1 MTTID
6 PIVDTHLAQGLR
18 ARAAD
23 LGDEDQFYEQV
34 LATIAILPQRRWF
47 LRWPATFSRRTSL
60 LLVAAAALVGV
71 LVGGALLAGSGIVK
85 LPSVPPSVVPPTAPT
100 STSPSA
106 ELPSATPTALPA
118 PAGLVAYRNY
128 VPRKSRHGCT
138 PGNITWFGS
147 GQPPNLCYRLWVS
160 NADGTGAHELLP
172 DEWFHQAPV
181 AWSPD
186 GTRLLFETSFGP
198 YLTDPAGSV
207 VEELRRDC
215 EYPCSGAEGF
225 AFSPDGQQ
233 LAFVMNSPEGSDST
247 VLATMDLA
255 TRQITKLASTAISD
269 AVGGNGGPRWSPDGT
284 RLLFTRG
291 RAHPTDTGTLVV
303 VDVDGSNLHEL
314 GPTELCPAEPQW
326 SPDGSLI
333 AFFNYVYNDYDG
345 SNDLYVVR
353 SDGTDLRRLTTDG
366 IWAGHT
372 GRPTDGSSSAASP
385 GSGRPPDSRATRRG
399 SWTRTAAT

>member
-1 MTTID
+1 MTNID

-60 LLVAAAALVGV
+60 LLVAAAALVGM

-147 GQPPNLCYRLWVS
+147 GQPPISAIGYGSRMP
-160 NADGTGAHELLP
+160 TE
-172 DEWFHQAPV
+172 QART
-181 AWSPD
+181 SCFRMS
-186 GTRLLFETSFGP
+186 GSTRLPS
-198 YLTDPAGSV
+198 
-207 VEELRRDC
+207 R
-215 EYPCSGAEGF
+215 
-225 AFSPDGQQ
+225 
-233 LAFVMNSPEGSDST
+233 
-247 VLATMDLA
+247 
-255 TRQITKLASTAISD
+255 
-269 AVGGNGGPRWSPDGT
+269 
-284 RLLFTRG
+284 
-291 RAHPTDTGTLVV
+291 
-303 VDVDGSNLHEL
+303 
-314 GPTELCPAEPQW
+314 
-326 SPDGSLI
+326 
-333 AFFNYVYNDYDG
+333 
-345 SNDLYVVR
+345 
-353 SDGTDLRRLTTDG
+353 
-366 IWAGHT
+366 
-372 GRPTDGSSSAASP
+372 GRPTEPGCSSK
-385 GSGRPPDSRATRRG
+385 PPSVPT
-399 SWTRTAAT
+399 